1 MEDLSNTLYNRILYA
16 LMEKGIEDL
25 NDIGTGIRRILY
37 DYRIEPKEDA
47 LAVWTEGK
55 NEYYIKRFLLAK
67 AVAGCTK
74 RTVKAY
80 GDYLKRAFLY
90 IGKDADVVSALDIQA
105 YLATVIQRSSKANA
119 DNVRR
124 VLSSFFGWMH
134 REELIPKNPMNK
146 VDAIKVKK
154 QKKKA
159 FSDIECELLR
169 NNCRTARERAIVE
182 MLFSTGCRVSELV
195 SIRRE
200 DLNGKA
206 VTIIGKGE
214 KERQVYLNAKA
225 YVAVQN
231 YEAERKDTNPYLFPK
246 MDSRCRTKDRLSAT
260 SRARENW
267 YKQPDMVDASGHSDN
282 GTIEN
287 IVRNI
292 GKRAGVENVHPHRFR
307 RTCATSAL
315 NHGMPIEQVS
325 KMLGHEQL
333 STTQIYLDLGERGLE
348 MAHERYVT

>member
-25 NDIGTGIRRILY
+25 NDIGAGIRRILY

-195 SIRRE
+195 SIRRD
-200 DLNGKA
+200 DLDGKA

-214 KERQVYLNAKA
+214 KERRVYLNAKA

-231 YEAERKDTNPYLFPK
+231 YEAERKDANPYLFPK
-246 MDSRCRTKDRLSAT
+246 MDSQCRTKDRLSAT
-260 SRARENW
+260 ALARENW

-287 IVRNI
+287 IVRKI

>member
-25 NDIGTGIRRILY
+25 NDIGAGIRRILY

-119 DNVRR
+119 DNARR

-195 SIRRE
+195 SIRRD
-200 DLNGKA
+200 DLDGKA

-214 KERQVYLNAKA
+214 KERRVYLNAKA

-231 YEAERKDTNPYLFPK
+231 YEAERKDANPYLFPK
-246 MDSRCRTKDRLSAT
+246 MDSQCRTKDRLSAT
-260 SRARENW
+260 ALARENW

-287 IVRNI
+287 IVRKI